1 MNLIRF
7 SRILQNMR
15 LSWKIKEDDK
25 MKKDYISPEMEI
37 ILFTCSNVICSS
49 TDAYGWYTPG
59 TELPSN
65 QDGVGTDGW
74 E

>member
-1 MNLIRF
+1 
-7 SRILQNMR
+7 
-15 LSWKIKEDDK
+15 